1 MAASHVVDYDCLFP
15 EFLELRECGVFG
27 RGVYARKN
35 LHPGIELIQ
44 SDSLVHVISLNERGS
59 YCDWCISRKE

>member
-15 EFLELRECGVFG
+15 EFLELRECDVFG